1 MQGKTASGVGNF
13 DFAKERWPQLWD
25 AARRAEEYIKAD
37 PRTAAAQTRR
47 AAELFTQHI
56 FDVERLTRPYD
67 ANFAQLIDDHDFI
80 EVASRAVAA
89 RLDVIRRIGNR
100 AVHRDEDVS
109 HATAR
114 TALESLHVVLLWLD
128 FTYGDPALP
137 EPPAFDWNAVPP
149 APAVVITRTREQ
161 LAKTQQQLEQRDA
174 ELAAARQE
182 DAALR
187 AELDLLRAELAA
199 NKAENTLVHTGVI
212 DPATATEAETR
223 TELIDLL
230 LAEAG
235 WPLTAARDRE
245 WPVSGIPSASGTGRV
260 DYVLWGDDGRPLAV
274 VEAKRTRASA
284 KEGRAQAK
292 LYAGALE
299 ASTGQRPIVFYTNG
313 YEHWIWDDMRSA
325 PRRISGFLTKDQLV
339 LAIQR
344 RTSTKPFSA
353 VAINREI
360 AARPYQLAAIR
371 AVTDAFA
378 AGRRRALLVMATG
391 TGKTRTVISLVDV
404 LQRANWVKRVLFLA
418 DRTQLVT
425 QAVGAFK
432 EHLPDSA
439 PVNLVEDKTTDGRVY
454 VSTYQT
460 VMGVIDAGEDDLR
473 RFGPGYFDL
482 IVVDEAH
489 RSIYHRYG
497 EIFDYF
503 DAHLVGLT
511 ATPRAEVDHNT
522 YRLFELEDGVPTEA
536 FELDDA
542 IAGGYL
548 VPPVAW
554 PIDLGFIRR
563 GIRYDQLSTAE
574 QEEWDALEWE
584 GGEIPDEVDAAAM
597 NRWLF
602 NADTV
607 DKVLEVLMEHGIRVG
622 GGDRLGKTILFAKS
636 QAHADFIE
644 ERFDVNY
651 PHLRGQFAQ
660 VITHRS
666 GPYAGHLIDDFKT
679 PGRAP
684 HLAISVDM
692 LDTGL
697 DVPDLVNL
705 VFFKPVHSQTKY
717 WQMIGRGTR
726 LRPDLFG
733 PGSDKTQFIVFDV
746 CGNIEYFNQELPEA
760 TAARPRGVGE
770 RLVTERFALLRLL
783 GDDTEELRE
792 SLIAWLSARVAGMNR
807 DNFLVRRHLRAVD
820 RFADPAAWRRP
831 HTSDDAA
838 AIDEVASLPSAADT
852 DTDEA
857 AKRFDLL
864 IIAAQQARAA
874 GEPVP
879 PALVSRLRQL
889 AGLIGDQRGV
899 PVVEAQRWLLDALA
913 DPGWWEAASLAQLE
927 DVRVRLRGLL
937 ALIDARHQAPVYT
950 DFEDTLGERREL
962 EIARVS
968 VGLDRRAFRTQ
979 LLAFLR
985 EHEQVVAL
993 HKLRTGRA
1001 LTDSDLAELERILV
1015 ETGGVDAAAL
1025 SASAREAQGLGRFIR
1040 SIVGLE
1046 RSAVEEL
1053 VGDFVA
1059 APGFTRSQQAFVDL
1073 VVNELT
1079 VEGRLDTAR
1088 LYEDPFSG
1096 VAPQGPEA
1104 IFTEAQ
1110 ISDLIS
1116 RLDVLDRSADPV
1128 SARA

>member
-1 MQGKTASGVGNF
+1 MRGETATGVGNF

-56 FDVERLTRPYD
+56 YDVERLTRPYD
-67 ANFAQLIDDHDFI
+67 ANFAQMIEDHDFI
-80 EVASRAVAA
+80 EVVGKALSA

-114 TALESLHVVLLWLD
+114 TALEGLHVVFLWMD
-128 FTYGDPALP
+128 FTYGDPGRA
-137 EPPAFDWNAVPP
+137 EPPPFDWNAVPP
-149 APAVVITRTREQ
+149 APSVVITRTREQ
-161 LAKTQQQLEQRDA
+161 LAKAQEQLERRDA
-174 ELAAARQE
+174 ELAEAREQ

-187 AELDLLRAELAA
+187 AELEELRAELAA
-199 NKAENTLVHTGVI
+199 NKAANSITHAGTI

-223 TELIDLL
+223 TELIDIL

-235 WPLTAARDRE
+235 WPLTEARDRE

-260 DYVLWGDDGRPLAV
+260 DYVLWGDDGKPLGV
-274 VEAKRTRASA
+274 VEAKRTRVSA
-284 KEGRAQAK
+284 KEGRTQASF
-292 LYAGALE
+292 YADALE
-299 ASTGQRPIVFYTNG
+299 AATGQRPIIFYTNG
-313 YEHWIWDDMRSA
+313 YEHWIWDDRRSA

-344 RTSTKPFSA
+344 RTSLKQFST
-353 VAINREI
+353 VTIDRGI
-360 AARPYQLAAIR
+360 AERPYQLAAIR
-371 AVTDAFA
+371 AVTDAFTE
-378 AGRRRALLVMATG
+378 GRRRALLVMATG

-418 DRTQLVT
+418 DRTALVT

-460 VMGVIDAGEDDLR
+460 IMGLIDAGEDDRR

-503 DAHLVGLT
+503 DAYLVGLT

-563 GIRYDQLSTAE
+563 GIRYDQLSPAE

-607 DKVLEVLMEHGIRVG
+607 DKVLEVLMEHGIRVA
-622 GGDRLGKTILFAKS
+622 GGDRLGKTIVFAKS
-636 QAHADFIE
+636 QAHAEFIE
-644 ERFDVNY
+644 QRFDANY
-651 PHLRGQFAQ
+651 PHLRGQFARI
-660 VITHRS
+660 ITHHS
-666 GPYAGHLIDDFKT
+666 GPYAHELIGRFST
-679 PGRAP
+679 PDADP

-692 LDTGL
+692 LDTGI
-697 DVPDLVNL
+697 DVPDVVNL

-733 PGSDKTQFIVFDV
+733 PGRDKSEFIVFDV

-760 TAARPRGVGE
+760 STSRPRGVSE
-770 RLVTERFALLRLL
+770 RLVTERFTLL
-783 GDDTEELRE
+783 GLLGEADADLRA
-792 SLIAWLSARVAGMNR
+792 SLITWLGARVAGMNR

-820 RFADPAAWRRP
+820 RFADAASWQP
-831 HTSDDAA
+831 PFSPDDRTAVEELAA
-838 AIDEVASLPSAADT
+838 LPSAADT
-852 DTDEA
+852 DVDEA

-864 IIAAQQARAA
+864 MIAAQQARAA

-879 PALVSRLRQL
+879 SALIARLHQL
-889 AGLIGDQRGV
+889 ALLVADQRGV

-913 DPGWWEAASLAQLE
+913 DPEWWAAASVAQLE
-927 DVRVRLRGLL
+927 DVRVRVRGLL
-937 ALIDARHQAPVYT
+937 SLIDVRHQAPVYT
-950 DFEDTLGERREL
+950 DFEDTLGERRDL

-968 VGLDRRAFRTQ
+968 VGLDRRAIRAQ
-979 LLAFLR
+979 LLAFLH
-985 EHEQVVAL
+985 EHDHVVAL
-993 HKLRTGRA
+993 HKLRTGRS
-1001 LTDSDLAELERILV
+1001 LTESDLAELHRILV
-1015 ETGGVDAAAL
+1015 ETGGVDAVAL
-1025 SASAREAQGLGRFIR
+1025 SAGAEEAHGLGRFIR

-1046 RSAVEEL
+1046 RSAAEEL

-1073 VVNELT
+1073 VVTELT
-1079 VEGRLDTAR
+1079 VQGRLDTRR
-1088 LYEDPFSG
+1088 LYEDPFKG
-1096 VAPQGPEA
+1096 IAPEGPEA
-1104 IFTEAQ
+1104 IFSEAQ
-1110 ISDLIS
+1110 ITDLIA
-1116 RLDVLDRSADPV
+1116 RLTLLDRSADPIPET
-1128 SARA
+1128 A